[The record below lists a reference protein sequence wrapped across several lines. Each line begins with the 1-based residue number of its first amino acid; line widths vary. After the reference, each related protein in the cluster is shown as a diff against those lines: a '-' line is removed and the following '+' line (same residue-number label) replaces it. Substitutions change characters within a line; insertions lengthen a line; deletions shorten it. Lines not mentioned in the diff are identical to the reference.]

1 MSAKSRFVF
10 KQEITQTYR
19 HLIVFVSI
27 KILHL
32 TPDEWM
38 IFTILG
44 KNNESIGQSLFHT
57 NKPYQ
62 INMFLSYIFMVEF
75 MNSDNLA
82 DFVI

>member
-1 MSAKSRFVF
+1 
-10 KQEITQTYR
+10 
-19 HLIVFVSI
+19 
-27 KILHL
+27 
-32 TPDEWM
+32 M

-75 MNSDNLA
+75 MNDVCSH
-82 DFVI
+82 FVISFFIILNFTINEKEN